1 MIAPPNNRVLCLPMR
16 KKRSKKKQSPWWQR
30 WLRVIAIT
38 AFAIVLG
45 SFLLVLPLR
54 WYEPATT
61 AFMLLDPGDRRPL
74 LHEWVEW
81 DQLGTAIALAAV
93 ASEDQRFA
101 DHFGLDPEAIKKSI
115 GEHRQRGQLRGASTI
130 SQQTA
135 KNLFLWRGRS
145 FLRKGLEAWLTI
157 VLEVCLPKQ
166 RILEIYLNIAEFG
179 PGIYGASAASQ
190 YFFGVVPRRLSDRQA
205 ALLAAVLPNPLLLRA
220 NEPTAYLQKRSDWI
234 VRQMWRLRREA
245 WITRITQ

>member
-1 MIAPPNNRVLCLPMR
+1 MR
-16 KKRSKKKQSPWWQR
+16 KKRSRKKQPPRWQR
-30 WLRVIAIT
+30 WLRLSTIAMLV
-38 AFAIVLG
+38 FVVC

-54 WYEPATT
+54 WYEPVTT
-61 AFMLLDPGDRRPL
+61 AFMLLDDSERRPL

-115 GEHRQRGQLRGASTI
+115 GEQQKRGYLRGGSTI

-145 FLRKGLEAWLTI
+145 FVRKGLEAWLTI
-157 VLEVCLPKQ
+157 VLEICLPKQ

-179 PGIYGASAASQ
+179 PGIYGASAASKT
-190 YFFGVVPRRLSDRQA
+190 FFGVVPRRLSDRQA
-205 ALLAAVLPNPLLLRA
+205 ALLAAVLPNPKQFRA
-220 NEPTAYLQKRSDWI
+220 DDPTPYLQKRSNWI